1 MSKQQI
7 PTVCIQCQKHFFSK
21 KRNTKFCSDI
31 CKSQDARDRKSKQ
44 FKTQAQVIQ
53 TQAEIIKV
61 VLPKSIDITPSPGRS
76 ISGVRYVTGGPF
88 KKRSDPDWLASTLDG
103 ILFPSVSKWKAG
115 TFNSAEIKEFTRV
128 AKEMGLTLDEYMKQI
143 EAGNENRPPAIRK
156 YFE

>member
-7 PTVCIQCQKHFFSK
+7 PTVCIQCQKHFLSK

-61 VLPKSIDITPSPGRS
+61 VLPKSVEIKPAPEIRN
-76 ISGVRYVTGGPF
+76 TGSSF
-88 KKRSDPDWLASTLDG
+88 KKRSDPVWLKSTLDG
-103 ILFPSVSKWKAG
+103 ILFPSVSKWRAG
-115 TFNSAEIKEFTRV
+115 KFNSAEIKEFTRV
-128 AKEMGLTLDEYMKQI
+128 AKEMGLTLDEYMRQI
-143 EAGNENRPPAIRK
+143 EAGKENRPEAIQK
-156 YFE
+156 MFE

>member
-7 PTVCIQCQKHFFSK
+7 PTVCIQCQKHFLSK

-61 VLPKSIDITPSPGRS
+61 VLPKSVEIKPAPEIRN
-76 ISGVRYVTGGPF
+76 TGSSF
-88 KKRSDPDWLASTLDG
+88 KKRSDPVLLKSTLDG
-103 ILFPSVSKWKAG
+103 ILFPSVSKWRAG
-115 TFNSAEIKEFTRV
+115 KFNSAEIKEFTRV
-128 AKEMGLTLDEYMKQI
+128 ATEMGLTLDEYMKQI
-143 EAGNENRPPAIRK
+143 EVRRENSPEAIRK
-156 YFE
+156 LFE

>member
-7 PTVCIQCQKHFFSK
+7 PTVCIQCQKHFLSK

-61 VLPKSIDITPSPGRS
+61 VLPKSVEIKPAGNS
-76 ISGVRYVTGGPF
+76 F
-88 KKRSDPDWLASTLDG
+88 KKRSDPVWLKSTLDG
-103 ILFPSVSKWKAG
+103 ILFPSVSKWRAG
-115 TFNSAEIKEFTRV
+115 KFNSAEIKEFTRV
-128 AKEMGLTLDEYMKQI
+128 ATEMGLTLDEYMKQI
-143 EAGNENRPPAIRK
+143 EVRRENSPEAIRK
-156 YFE
+156 LFE

>member
-7 PTVCIQCQKHFFSK
+7 PTVCIQCQKHFLSK

-61 VLPKSIDITPSPGRS
+61 VLPKSVEIKPAPEIRN
-76 ISGVRYVTGGPF
+76 TGSSF
-88 KKRSDPDWLASTLDG
+88 KKRSDPVWLKSTLDG
-103 ILFPSVSKWKAG
+103 ILFPSVSKWRAG
-115 TFNSAEIKEFTRV
+115 KFNSAEIKEFTRV
-128 AKEMGLTLDEYMKQI
+128 ATEMGLTLDEYMKQI
-143 EAGNENRPPAIRK
+143 EVRRENSPEAIRK
-156 YFE
+156 LFE